1 MLREINNISSS
12 LEFIPFEFFRS
23 VHRVELGV
31 ETGHALLTELLER
44 GQRDTGV
51 VESIVIISVRKQNCR
66 LGRRRP
72 AGFAVAVFTD
82 TKDDRVGSIYAETRC
97 ETASTRRKHSN
108 IEKFPLE
115 KETVTKL
122 AMPTLWNVSSLRVTE
137 H

>member
-1 MLREINNISSS
+1 M
-12 LEFIPFEFFRS
+12 
-23 VHRVELGV
+23 
-31 ETGHALLTELLER
+31 T
-44 GQRDTGV
+44 
-51 VESIVIISVRKQNCR
+51 ISVQKYN
-66 LGRRRP
+66 LTLEVRRP
-72 AGFAVAVFTD
+72 AAAVLTEN
-82 TKDDRVGSIYAETRC
+82 KDDRVESIYAETSC